1 VVSQGSLHGLRASL
15 PHPGG
20 ALYVSE
26 KKSDGTCR
34 RAGHYYLD
42 VLLASLQRKL

>member
-1 VVSQGSLHGLRASL
+1 LHGLRASL

-26 KKSDGTCR
+26 QEGDGTCWG
-34 RAGHYYLD
+34 AGHYYLY
-42 VLLASLQRKL
+42 VLLASLERTL

>member
-1 VVSQGSLHGLRASL
+1 LHGLWASL
-15 PHPGG
+15 PHPAR

-26 KKSDGTCR
+26 QECDGTCR

-42 VLLASLQRKL
+42 VFLASLERTL